1 MASDRAP
8 SFDWK
13 GELEIATHHTK
24 GLGLE
29 LIEAIP
35 LPDKDVPLNEILEFK
50 LKRNDEFVALRT
62 ELDSIGSAL
71 NSAENSASELQ
82 RAVGHIDKACAD
94 ALRVCGE
101 WQFPVRLS
109 NQKMAL
115 DLKPF
120 EILAGGVAGVFIA
133 SALPMSTTQIVL
145 GGLGGA
151 VAGAKSAFKITGD
164 IGLQSIRRRRSPFA
178 YVAHAHK
185 ELF

>member
-82 RAVGHIDKACAD
+82 RAVGHIDK
-94 ALRVCGE
+94 VG
-101 WQFPVRLS
+101 PS
-109 NQKMAL
+109 
-115 DLKPF
+115 
-120 EILAGGVAGVFIA
+120 IA
-133 SALPMSTTQIVL
+133 NDSPGLPNRYLVS
-145 GGLGGA
+145 GGL
-151 VAGAKSAFKITGD
+151 IPTN
-164 IGLQSIRRRRSPFA
+164 R
-178 YVAHAHK
+178 
-185 ELF
+185 